1 MTLRESK
8 VRRSRDPC
16 YRNTIFSSDKS
27 LPHAVAG
34 LREFF
39 SGLVVAPIKYSDRIL
54 TSLCTVSFITPHSLS
69 IHSPIIYLLCRYPSD
84 HSCHSN
90 PLFILVFRSA
100 SDNYRDQFGG
110 HCATSRE
117 RFIWK
122 CCVCTRTTASSR
134 TISVEKRCGW
144 YCERKYYIE
153 IRKGMVERIYLV
165 GFFSKS
171 QNVVNGALL

>member
-1 MTLRESK
+1 MTLHESK
-8 VRRSRDPC
+8 VIRSRDPC
-16 YRNTIFSSDKS
+16 CLNTFFSSDKS

-39 SGLVVAPIKYSDRIL
+39 SGLVVAPIKYSHRIL

-69 IHSPIIYLLCRYPSD
+69 IHSPIIWLLCRYPSD

-90 PLFILVFRSA
+90 PLFILVSRSA
-100 SDNYRDQFGG
+100 SDNSRDQFGG

-134 TISVEKRCGW
+134 TISVERGAGGIVRENTTLKLGKAW
-144 YCERKYYIE
+144 SKE
-153 IRKGMVERIYLV
+153 
-165 GFFSKS
+165 FTWSDFSKS